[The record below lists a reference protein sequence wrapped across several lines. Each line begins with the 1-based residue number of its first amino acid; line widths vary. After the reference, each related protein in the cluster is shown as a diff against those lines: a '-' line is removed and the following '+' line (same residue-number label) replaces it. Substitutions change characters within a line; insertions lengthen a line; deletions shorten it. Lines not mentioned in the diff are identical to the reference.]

1 MPVLESRIVPQSA
14 AFQQNRAALLAQI
27 ANLRQLEQRTRDKSF
42 ESKARFEKRG
52 QLLPRERLG
61 CLLDPGAPFL
71 ELSTLAGFCMDKP
84 NPATSIAGGGV
95 VTGIG
100 YVSGVRVMVVVD
112 DSGIDAGAVQAMSVE
127 KFQRAQAIALQQKLP
142 FIHLVESAG
151 ANLLNYKVETFVL
164 GGSGFYWLARLSAAG
179 LPVLTV
185 VHGSSTAGGAYMP
198 GLSDY
203 VVMVRKNAKAFLA
216 GPPLLLAATGEVAT
230 EEELG
235 GAEMHA
241 TTSGLAEYLAED
253 DFDALRIARDIMAA
267 LDWDRDLP
275 ASSATGM
282 AGGNGGNNAGS
293 NATSNAASNASAATG
308 SAIAA
313 PRYDAEELLGIA
325 SLEHKKPLDM
335 REVIARIVDDSSFLE
350 FKPDFG
356 PATLTGHASI
366 CGIKIGILSNNG
378 PLDPNGANKATHFIQ
393 LCCQADVPLLYLQNT
408 TGYMVGK
415 DSEAAGMIK
424 HGSKMIA
431 TMSNATVPRI
441 TIHCGASFG
450 AGNYGMSG
458 RGFYPDFCFTWP
470 NAKTAVMGPE
480 QAANTMAIVME
491 GSMKR
496 KGLEVD
502 PNAIDGMK
510 RMIVETFESQTSA
523 AFTSA
528 RLLDDGVID
537 PRATRQVLALT
548 FATCLEA
555 RQRKLRPV
563 QFAVARP

>member
-1 MPVLESRIVPQSA
+1 MPVLESRIVPHSA
-14 AFQQNRAALLAQI
+14 AFQQNRSALLAQI
-27 ANLRQLEQRTRDKSF
+27 DNLRELEQRTRAKSA
-42 ESKARFEKRG
+42 ESGPRFAKRG

-71 ELSTLAGFCMDKP
+71 ELSTLAGYCMDKP
-84 NPATSIAGGGV
+84 NPKTSIAGGGIIS
-95 VTGIG
+95 GIG
-100 YVSGVRVMVVVD
+100 YVSGVRAMIVVD
-112 DSGIDAGAVQAMSVE
+112 DAGIDAGAVQAMSVE

-151 ANLLNYKVETFVL
+151 ANLLNYKVETFIL
-164 GGSGFYWLARLSAAG
+164 GGSGFYWLARLSSAG
-179 LPVLTV
+179 CPVLTV

-253 DFDALRIARDIMAA
+253 DLDAMRIARDIMAA
-267 LDWDRDLP
+267 LDWNRDLP
-275 ASSATGM
+275 AK
-282 AGGNGGNNAGS
+282 
-293 NATSNAASNASAATG
+293 AASYAP
-308 SAIAA
+308 
-313 PRYDAEELLGIA
+313 PRYAAEELLGIA

-335 REVIARIVDDSSFLE
+335 REVIARIVDDSAFLE

-356 PATLTGHASI
+356 PATLCGHARI
-366 CGIKIGILSNNG
+366 CGMAIGIISNNG

-393 LCCQADVPLLYLQNT
+393 LCCQSNTPLLYLQNT
-408 TGYMVGK
+408 TGFIVGK
-415 DSEAAGMIK
+415 DSEQAGMIK

-458 RGFYPDFCFTWP
+458 RGFHPDFCFTWP

-502 PNAIDGMK
+502 ANSIAGMRAMVID
-510 RMIVETFESQTSA
+510 TFESQTSA
-523 AFTSA
+523 TFTSA

-537 PRATRQVLALT
+537 PRDTRQVLAMTLSV
-548 FATCLEA
+548 CQEA
-555 RQRKLRPV
+555 QQRQLRPV